1 MQLTLIRRTS
11 VTPADRAASPS
22 PAPSFPARLL
32 ALAVLSAG
40 LLTLGGWDQ
49 ANGKSQAKDEEEAA
63 PAIPVEVS
71 QPRRAEMAA
80 VYTGTAPLEAE
91 RKAFIN
97 PKVRGE
103 IRAVLVEEG
112 DRVREGQVLAR
123 LDGDQLRLELAQ
135 AEAQMRRLERDYAR
149 NLELQKKGLVSAT
162 AFENLKYELD
172 AARATWE
179 LAKLQLS
186 YTEIRAPISGTVT
199 QKTDIVKVGN
209 TVVPS
214 GGVIQNADSALF
226 AIEDLDT
233 LHVRISV
240 PERELQRLSAGQTA
254 ELAFDAVPDQR
265 FAGEVTLIRP
275 AVDAATAT
283 VQARVR
289 VKDPQGVLKPGMFAR
304 VAIVYERKADA
315 LQIPRA
321 ALLDG
326 DGPPRVFVV
335 SDGKAVEREVQLG
348 LGNGAWVEVVS
359 GITDGDEVVVVG
371 QGALRPGTAVRVVGI
386 SATAAAKARSQAG

>member
-1 MQLTLIRRTS
+1 M
-11 VTPADRAASPS
+11 TPADRAASAC
-22 PAPSFPARLL
+22 PAPNPPARLL
-32 ALAVLSAG
+32 TLAILAAG
-40 LLTLGGWDQ
+40 LLVLAGCGQ
-49 ANGKSQAKDEEEAA
+49 ANGKPKAA
-63 PAIPVEVS
+63 AAEDSAPSIPVEVS
-71 QPRRAEMAA
+71 QPRRGEMAA

-135 AEAQMRRLERDYAR
+135 AEAQMHRLERDYAR
-149 NLELQKKGLVSAT
+149 NLELQKKGLVSTT
-162 AFENLKYELD
+162 AFENLKYDLD

-240 PERELQRLSAGQTA
+240 PERELRRLSAGQAA
-254 ELAFDAVPDQR
+254 ELAFDAVPGQR

-283 VQARVR
+283 FQARVR
-289 VKDPQGVLKPGMFAR
+289 VQDPQGLLKPGMFGR

-335 SDGKAVEREVQLG
+335 SDGKAVEREVRLG
-348 LGNGAWVEVVS
+348 LGNGAWVEVIS
-359 GITDGDEVVVVG
+359 GIADDDEVVVVG
-371 QGALRPGTAVRVVGI
+371 QGALRPGTEVRIVRT
-386 SATAAAKARSQAG
+386 SATAAARARAQAAG

>member
-1 MQLTLIRRTS
+1 MTHAERVAILPPGS
-11 VTPADRAASPS
+11 AMAVRAVA
-22 PAPSFPARLL
+22 LL
-32 ALAVLSAG
+32 VLAGGILMLAG
-40 LLTLGGWDQ
+40 CNQ
-49 ANGKSQAKDEEEAA
+49 ANGKTEGADAEEPV

-71 QPRRAEMAA
+71 RPRRAEIAA
-80 VYTGTAPLEAE
+80 VYSGTAPLEAE

-97 PKVRGE
+97 PKVYGE
-103 IRAVLVEEG
+103 IRAVLVDEG

-135 AEAQMRRLERDYAR
+135 AEAQMRRLERDYHR
-149 NLELQKKGLVSAT
+149 NVELQKKGLVSAT

-179 LAKLQLS
+179 LARLQLS
-186 YTEIRAPISGTVT
+186 YTEIRAPIAGTVT

-209 TVVPS
+209 TVVPA
-214 GGVIQNADSALF
+214 GGIIQNADSALF
-226 AIEDLDT
+226 AIEDLDS
-233 LHVRISV
+233 LVVRISV
-240 PERELQRLSAGQTA
+240 PERELPRLSTGQTA
-254 ELAFDAVPDQR
+254 ELVFDAVPGRR
-265 FAGEVTLIRP
+265 FTGTVSLIRP

-283 VQARVR
+283 FQARIR
-289 VKDPQGVLKPGMFAR
+289 VSDPERVLKPGMFAR

-315 LQIPRA
+315 LQVPRA

-335 SDGKAVEREVQLG
+335 SGGKAVEREVELG

-359 GITDGDEVVVVG
+359 GVGDQDEVVVVG
-371 QGALRPGTAVRVVGI
+371 QGALRPGSSVRVVNP
-386 SATAAAKARSQAG
+386 APPAASIARTRVG

>member
-1 MQLTLIRRTS
+1 MTTAECVVRRPFALP
-11 VTPADRAASPS
+11 TPR
-22 PAPSFPARLL
+22 L
-32 ALAVLSAG
+32 ALTWATVASGILVLSG
-40 LLTLGGWDQ
+40 CGQ
-49 ANGKSQAKDEEEAA
+49 ANGKTDAA
-63 PAIPVEVS
+63 GSEDATPTIPVEVA

-91 RKAFIN
+91 RKAFIL

-103 IRAVLVEEG
+103 IRAVLVDEG

-123 LDGDQLRLELAQ
+123 LDGDQLRLEVAQ
-135 AEAQMRRLERDYAR
+135 AEAQLRRLERDYAR
-149 NLELQKKGLVSAT
+149 NVELQKKGLVSAM

-172 AARATWE
+172 AARATWD
-179 LAKLQLS
+179 LARLQLS

-199 QKTDIVKVGN
+199 QRTDIVKVGN
-209 TVVPS
+209 TVVPA

-240 PERELQRLSAGQTA
+240 PERELQRLSTGQAA
-254 ELAFDAVPDQR
+254 ELAFDAVPGRR
-265 FAGEVTLIRP
+265 FAGEVMLIRP

-283 VQARVR
+283 FQARIR
-289 VKDPQGVLKPGMFAR
+289 VQDPEALLKPGMFAR

-335 SDGKAVEREVQLG
+335 SGGKAVEREVALG

-359 GITDGDEVVVVG
+359 GVGDDDEVVVVG
-371 QGALRPGTAVRVVGI
+371 QGALRPGSAVRVANASVP
-386 SATAAAKARSQAG
+386 AAAKAG

>member
-1 MQLTLIRRTS
+1 
-11 VTPADRAASPS
+11 VTVRALALLVF
-22 PAPSFPARLL
+22 AGVILLL
-32 ALAVLSAG
+32 AG
-40 LLTLGGWDQ
+40 CNQ
-49 ANGKSQAKDEEEAA
+49 ANGKTEGADAEGPA

-71 QPRRAEMAA
+71 RPRRAEMAA
-80 VYTGTAPLEAE
+80 VYSGTAPLESE

-97 PKVRGE
+97 PKVYGE
-103 IRAVLVEEG
+103 IRAVLVDEG

-135 AEAQMRRLERDYAR
+135 AEAQMRRLERDYHR
-149 NLELQKKGLVSAT
+149 NVELQKKGLVSAT

-172 AARATWE
+172 AARATWD

-186 YTEIRAPISGTVT
+186 YTDIRAPIAGTVT

-209 TVVPS
+209 TVVPA
-214 GGVIQNADSALF
+214 GGIIQNADSALF
-226 AIEDLDT
+226 AIEDLDS
-233 LHVRISV
+233 LVVRISV
-240 PERELQRLSAGQTA
+240 PERELPRLSTGQVA
-254 ELAFDAVPDQR
+254 ELGFDAVPGRR
-265 FAGEVTLIRP
+265 FTGTVSLIRP

-283 VQARVR
+283 FQARIR
-289 VKDPQGVLKPGMFAR
+289 VSDPDGVLKPGMFAR

-315 LQIPRA
+315 LQVPRA

-335 SDGKAVEREVQLG
+335 SGGKAVEREVQLG

-359 GITDGDEVVVVG
+359 GLGDQDQIVVVG
-371 QGALRPGTAVRVVGI
+371 QGALRPGSSVRIVNP
-386 SATAAAKARSQAG
+386 APPAASIAKASVG

>member
-1 MQLTLIRRTS
+1 MIQVPS
-11 VTPADRAASPS
+11 VAASPLQS
-22 PAPSFPARLL
+22 LPGRALLLPLL
-32 ALAVLSAG
+32 AAAVVVLAG
-40 LLTLGGWDQ
+40 CGN
-49 ANGKSQAKDEEEAA
+49 ANGKTEVPGAEESS

-71 QPRRAEMAA
+71 KPRRAEMAA
-80 VYTGTAPLEAE
+80 VYSGTAPLEAE

-103 IRAVLVEEG
+103 IRAVLVDEG

-135 AEAQMRRLERDYAR
+135 AEAQMRRLERDYNR
-149 NLELQKKGLVSAT
+149 NVELQKKGLVSAT

-172 AARATWE
+172 GARATWE

-186 YTEIRAPISGTVT
+186 YTEIRAPIPGTVT

-226 AIEDLDT
+226 AIEDLDS
-233 LHVRISV
+233 LVARISV
-240 PERELQRLSAGQTA
+240 PEREMTRLSEGQPA
-254 ELAFDAVPDQR
+254 ELTFDAVPGRR
-265 FAGEVTLIRP
+265 FTGEVTLIRP

-283 VQARVR
+283 FQARVR
-289 VKDPQGVLKPGMFAR
+289 VPDPEGLLKPGMFAR

-315 LQIPRA
+315 LQIPRS

-335 SDGKAVEREVQLG
+335 SDGKAVEREVALG

-359 GITDGDEVVVVG
+359 GIADGEEVVVVG
-371 QGALRPGTAVRVVGI
+371 QGALRPGSAVRVVNAPG
-386 SATAAAKARSQAG
+386 APTARTASAAKAG

>member
-1 MQLTLIRRTS
+1 MATLYWRT
-11 VTPADRAASPS
+11 VVIHLARVAASS
-22 PAPSFPARLL
+22 PRSLPVRLGVL
-32 ALAVLSAG
+32 PALAVVAV
-40 LLTLGGWDQ
+40 LTGCGK
-49 ANGKSQAKDEEEAA
+49 ANGKTEAPGGDPA
-63 PAIPVEVS
+63 SPAIPVEVS
-71 QPRRAEMAA
+71 KPKRGEMAA

-91 RKAFIN
+91 RKAFVN

-123 LDGDQLRLELAQ
+123 LDGDQLRLEVAQ
-135 AEAQMRRLERDYAR
+135 AEAQMRRLERDYNR
-149 NLELQKKGLVSAT
+149 TLELQKKGLVSAT

-186 YTEIRAPISGTVT
+186 YTEIRAPIAGTVT

-209 TVVPS
+209 TVVPA

-226 AIEDLDT
+226 AIEDMDSL
-233 LHVRISV
+233 VARISV
-240 PERELQRLSAGQTA
+240 PERELTRLSEGQPA
-254 ELAFDAVPDQR
+254 ELTFDAVPGRR

-283 VQARVR
+283 FQARVR
-289 VKDPQGVLKPGMFAR
+289 VHDPEGLLKPGMFAR
-304 VAIVYERKADA
+304 IAIVYERKADA

-335 SDGKAVEREVQLG
+335 SDGQAVEREVTLG
-348 LGNGAWVEVVS
+348 LSNGAWVEVVS
-359 GITDGDEVVVVG
+359 GVADGEDVVVVG
-371 QGALRPGTAVRVVGI
+371 QGALRPGSAVRVVTPPGPP
-386 SATAAAKARSQAG
+386 AARTASPVKVG